1 MLEINKKETIY
12 YSGFSMDPPET
23 LELLV
28 NFQGRITSDQNQK
41 IIKLEEYKIL
51 SFWDKIEQIGVW
63 NWSKKYPVKE
73 PELEQLLD
81 GYRWE
86 LKLRDRNGKAKAAR
100 PRYTGG
106 GQIYCRADDTP
117 DRRGPFQRRGRQV
130 EGRVF
135 KGGQGNAGRFTNRPP

>member
-1 MLEINKKETIY
+1 MLDANKKETIY

-86 LKLRDRNGKAKAAR
+86 LKLRDRNGKAKYCSGYMSF
-100 PRYTGG
+100 PRK
-106 GQIYCRADDTP
+106 
-117 DRRGPFQRRGRQV
+117 
-130 EGRVF
+130 F
-135 KGGQGNAGRFTNRPP
+135 KDLIKELNALFGSNIKF

>member
-1 MLEINKKETIY
+1 MLDTNKKETIY

-23 LELLV
+23 LELLI
-28 NFQGRITSDQNQK
+28 NFEGRITSDQNQK

-86 LKLRDRNGKAKAAR
+86 LKLRDRNGKAKYCSGYMSF
-100 PRYTGG
+100 PRK
-106 GQIYCRADDTP
+106 
-117 DRRGPFQRRGRQV
+117 
-130 EGRVF
+130 F
-135 KGGQGNAGRFTNRPP
+135 KDLIKELNNLFRSNIKF

>member
-1 MLEINKKETIY
+1 MLDTNKKETIY
-12 YSGFSMDPPET
+12 YSGFSMDTPET

-86 LKLRDRNGKAKAAR
+86 LKLRDRNGKAKYCSGYMSF
-100 PRYTGG
+100 PRK
-106 GQIYCRADDTP
+106 
-117 DRRGPFQRRGRQV
+117 
-130 EGRVF
+130 F
-135 KGGQGNAGRFTNRPP
+135 KDLIKELNALFGSNIKF

>member
-1 MLEINKKETIY
+1 MLDTNKKETIY

-28 NFQGRITSDQNQK
+28 NFEGRITSDQNQK

-73 PELEQLLD
+73 PELKQLLD

-86 LKLRDRNGKAKAAR
+86 LKLRDRNGKAKYCSGYMSF
-100 PRYTGG
+100 PRK
-106 GQIYCRADDTP
+106 
-117 DRRGPFQRRGRQV
+117 
-130 EGRVF
+130 F
-135 KGGQGNAGRFTNRPP
+135 KDLIKELNALFGSNIKF